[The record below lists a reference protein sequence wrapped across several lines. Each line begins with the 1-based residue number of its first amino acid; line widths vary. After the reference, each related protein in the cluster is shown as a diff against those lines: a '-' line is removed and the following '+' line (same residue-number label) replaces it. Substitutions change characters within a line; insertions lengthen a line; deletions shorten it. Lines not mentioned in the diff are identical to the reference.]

1 MKPFVK
7 IVQYTIAD
15 QMRYKSFYVLLAIS
29 MGFIFLIRGCYS
41 SDYTINGR
49 QVDNI
54 ASAWIASRIVF
65 QVIVMGML
73 FMASMV
79 SMKIF
84 TRDQKDGSVHL
95 FLSRPVNRWEYV
107 LGRIIGIW
115 LFFLFFMLVLHFTIC
130 LIVWF
135 NTHEMILGYVWASF
149 VCSVNLLFMI
159 SAVCLF
165 SLFLPDF
172 ISAMVALGVMCLGF
186 ISDGGVKLF
195 SAEIAKALAPNLA
208 ITEPALWRVFFPKLF
223 MVQAYGDS
231 IISQNGFMG
240 IGPVHPLL
248 NVSGF
253 IVLLLTITV
262 FVFHKKEI

>member
-7 IVQYTIAD
+7 IVQYTIVD
-15 QMRYKSFYVLLAIS
+15 QMRHKSFYVLLAIS
-29 MGFIFLIRGCYS
+29 IGFIFLIRGCYS
-41 SDYTINGR
+41 GNYTINGR

-65 QVIVMGML
+65 QVIIMGML
-73 FMASMV
+73 LMVSMV

-84 TRDQKDGSVHL
+84 TRDQNDGSVHL
-95 FLSRPVNRWEYV
+95 FLSRPVDRWEYV

-115 LFFLFFMLVLHFTIC
+115 LFFLFFMVVLHFTIC

-135 NTHEMILGYVWASF
+135 NTHEMMIGYVLASL

-165 SLFLPDF
+165 SLFLPDV
-172 ISAMVALGVMCLGF
+172 ISAMFAVGLVCLGF
-186 ISDGGVKLF
+186 ISDGGYKLF
-195 SAEIAKALAPNLA
+195 SVGVVKALVPGIAN
-208 ITEPALWRVFFPKLF
+208 TEPALWRVFFPKLF

-231 IISQNGFMG
+231 IICQNVFTG

-248 NVSGF
+248 NVFGF
-253 IVLLLTITV
+253 IVLLLILTL